1 MFHNFLFLSRIY
13 IGYIYRFNK
22 VFSSCG
28 RSGSCPFFLVS
39 AAFPPFGPWIL
50 LKISD
55 RHVFEKSIYWPKGGA
70 VCGKYGKGKWK
81 LETFSLTSRSVRVA
95 SVLCNCYSA
104 HCASVL
110 CKCCSATATLWTS
123 TVTNR
128 KESEEVSL
136 LWDLPGWW
144 RWWLWWK
151 WGSCRSRQCHCQWML
166 QQFRKVTCLVNFNFC
181 ISHFD
186 LHCVPFIC
194 FFNSNHSLV
203 DICSGPWS
211 LYAVIQIAG
220 FILPMH
226 CNVSLLIQSPR
237 FVSSSTIK
245 LKIAPLFNNN
255 FSQKWA
261 GTSTTNSPVFL

>member
-1 MFHNFLFLSRIY
+1 MWTFWIMSIFSGICCFSTFWTLYSPENIRQTCFWKINLLTKGWGCVWEIRKGEVKTWNLLSHI
-13 IGYIYRFNK
+13 
-22 VFSSCG
+22 S
-28 RSGSCPFFLVS
+28 VS
-39 AAFPPFGPWIL
+39 EGGKCSLQL
-50 LKISD
+50 L
-55 RHVFEKSIYWPKGGA
+55 
-70 VCGKYGKGKWK
+70 
-81 LETFSLTSRSVRVA
+81 
-95 SVLCNCYSA
+95 LCT
-104 HCASVL
+104 L

-166 QQFRKVTCLVNFNFC
+166 QQFRKVTCLVNFNLLC

-211 LYAVIQIAG
+211 LYAVCYTNRRIYS
-220 FILPMH
+220 P
-226 CNVSLLIQSPR
+226 NVSLLIQSPR

-261 GTSTTNSPVFL
+261 GTSTTNFPVFL